1 MVMLANEDV
10 KTRDVLEW
18 EGVHLLH
25 FAGSSC
31 SQKVRIFL
39 NLKGIPWESHPVDI
53 PARENI
59 GEWFMGINP
68 RGLVPVLVHDGQV
81 IIESND
87 ILEHLEKAF
96 PDPSLIPSEQEEAV
110 HHLLKQED
118 DLHLALRSIC
128 MRYFFPGVK
137 PRSPEW
143 LETYAANGSG
153 TVQGE
158 PDPER
163 EIQLAFHKAMA
174 ENDGISDGQIS
185 EAAGEYREAFESLE
199 SMLAQGDFLLG
210 ESLSVLDIAW
220 YIYVYRLKV
229 SGYPLAELHP
239 RLAHWFEH
247 LDVRPE
253 FSREIAEPPPLLEM
267 RSSMHKHQF
276 EEKTDLRS
284 VAAL

>member
-1 MVMLANEDV
+1 MVMLVSEDV
-10 KTRDVLEW
+10 KTREVLEW

-39 NLKGIPWESHPVDI
+39 NLKEISWESHPVDI

-68 RGLVPVLVHDGQV
+68 RGLVPVLVHDGRV

-87 ILEHLEKAF
+87 ILEHLERAF
-96 PDPSLIPSEQEEAV
+96 PNPSLIPSRQQEVV
-110 HHLLKQED
+110 HNLLRQED
-118 DLHLALRSIC
+118 DLHLALRAIC

-143 LETYAANGSG
+143 LATYAANGSG

-174 ENDGISDGQIS
+174 DNDGISDVQIN
-185 EAAGEYREAFESLE
+185 EAVDEYKEAFDSLE
-199 SMLAQGDFLLG
+199 SMLKRGEFLLG
-210 ESLSVLDIAW
+210 DSLSVLDIAW

-229 SGYPLAELHP
+229 SGYPFDELHP
-239 RLAHWFEH
+239 RVAHWFEC
-247 LDVRPE
+247 LDARPE
-253 FSREIAEPPPLLEM
+253 FNREIAEPPPLLEL
-267 RSSMHKHQF
+267 RSSMQKHQF